1 MGYKEKIQDEIKKE
15 ELKDL
20 WRKIYEAYETGG
32 AGQIELEL
40 NSLVAKPKENYKQT
54 LKKLEE
60 ML

>member
-1 MGYKEKIQDEIKKE
+1 MGYKEKIQYEIKKE
-15 ELKDL
+15 ELRDL
-20 WRKIYEAYETGG
+20 WQKIYEAYEEGG

-40 NSLVAKPKENYKQT
+40 NSLVAKLKENYKQT